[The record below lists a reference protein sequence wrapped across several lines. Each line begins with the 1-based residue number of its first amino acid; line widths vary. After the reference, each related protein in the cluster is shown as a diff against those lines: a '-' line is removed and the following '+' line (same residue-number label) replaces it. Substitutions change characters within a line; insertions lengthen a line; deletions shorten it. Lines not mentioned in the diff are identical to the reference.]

1 MQDKYYAD
9 RRDLIKWSVLIRLA
23 EQYNLSR
30 IIQIAYLRPS
40 TFEMIDIAGQQTE
53 LPLQVLT
60 HFRNIRN
67 ITTLHNEISI
77 SVFDRGFDAR
87 KNYHMAV
94 SQYLAQFAP
103 ELRLV
108 FLDPD
113 TGLEPAGKAN
123 LKHVLRAEAS
133 EIWAQLKTNEVFA
146 FYQHRTTPWPN
157 KTGNPWI
164 EKKRT
169 QLEKAIKEKVLVGQ
183 SPAIAKDVVIYFAI
197 KP

>member
-9 RRDLIKWSVLIRLA
+9 DRDLIKWGVLIQLA
-23 EQYNLSR
+23 ERYNLSR

-40 TFEMIDIAGQQTE
+40 NFGMLDIAGQRTK
-53 LPLQVLT
+53 LPPQVLR

-67 ITTLHNEISI
+67 ISALHNEISI
-77 SVFDRGFDAR
+77 SVFDRPFDAR
-87 KNYHMAV
+87 IPYHDAV
-94 SQYLAQFAP
+94 RKYMAQFVT

-123 LKHVLRAEAS
+123 FKHVLDAEARA
-133 EIWAQLKTNEVFA
+133 IWEQLKANEVFA
-146 FYQHRTTPWPN
+146 FYQHQTNRKGKPWV
-157 KTGNPWI
+157 
-164 EKKRT
+164 EEKRT
-169 QLEKAIKEKVLVGQ
+169 QLERAIDVEKGAVLVGQ
-183 SPAIAKDVVIYFAI
+183 SPAIAKDVVIFFAI

>member
-23 EQYNLSR
+23 EQYKLSR

-40 TFEMIDIAGQQTE
+40 TFDMIDIAGKQTE
-53 LPLQVLT
+53 LPPQVLA

-67 ITTLHNEISI
+67 ITALHTEISI
-77 SVFDRGFDAR
+77 SVFDRMFDGR
-87 KNYHMAV
+87 ITYHKAL
-94 SQYLAQFAP
+94 SRYLAEFGA

-113 TGLEPAGKAN
+113 TGLQPAGKPD
-123 LKHVLRAEAS
+123 LKHVFDAEAHA
-133 EIWAQLKTNEVFA
+133 IWSQLKTSEVFA
-146 FYQHRTTPWPN
+146 FYQHQTNRGG
-157 KTGNPWI
+157 KPWI
-164 EKKRT
+164 EEKRT
-169 QLEKAIKEKVLVGQ
+169 QLENAIKVGKGAVLVGQ
-183 SPAIAKDVVIYFAI
+183 SPGIANDVVIYFAV

>member
-40 TFEMIDIAGQQTE
+40 TFGMIDIAGQQTE
-53 LPLQVLT
+53 LPPQVLT

-67 ITTLHNEISI
+67 ITAVHNEISI
-77 SVFDRGFDAR
+77 SVFDRVFDVRIA
-87 KNYHMAV
+87 YHEEV
-94 SQYLAQFAP
+94 SQYLAQFVP

-123 LKHVLRAEAS
+123 LKHVLDAEARA
-133 EIWAQLKTNEVFA
+133 IWAQLKTNEVFA
-146 FYQHRTTPWPN
+146 FYQHQTN
-157 KTGNPWI
+157 KAGKPWI
-164 EKKRT
+164 EEKRT
-169 QLEKAIKEKVLVGQ
+169 QLEKAIKGAVLVGQ
-183 SPAIAKDVVIYFAI
+183 SPAIAKDVVIFFAI